1 MASFIYSF
9 KFIALRLPE
18 KPSKFTNKIA
28 NQKMT

>member
-1 MASFIYSF
+1 MASFIHSF
-9 KFIALRLPE
+9 KSIVLRLSE